1 MLHIGDKLK
10 ARQERGQII
19 GVGVVGA
26 GQMGK
31 GMTAQLNLV
40 CGMKPVIVADHTM
53 QKAVDAYR
61 YAGIDDSDIAQA
73 KTLDEANSFAERGK
87 FVATDNP
94 DLVSTA
100 NAVECVVDCTGRPE
114 SGAVIAPLTIKNGKH
129 IVMMDVEADVCIGPL
144 LKKMAKEQGVVYT
157 GTAGDEPGAVM
168 ELYNFATTIGLD
180 VKVIGKGKNNKIDYA
195 CNPDTVRDEALRRK
209 MSPHML
215 SSFKDG
221 TKTMVEMTAMSNA
234 TGYIPDVIGAHGPKA
249 SPADHCRE
257 VNEVFRLKK
266 DGGILNRHG
275 VVDYVDGLAP
285 GVFVVVAAK
294 IEEAAFEMDYL
305 AMGEGPLWT
314 LYRPYHL
321 CNLETPL
328 TIAKAVIDGESTIVP
343 MGAPVS
349 ECITVAKKDMRAGEF
364 LDGIGGYT
372 TYGSICEAAEA
383 RRAGYVIYGLV
394 NGKAQLKADVKK
406 GELLT
411 TDKVE
416 LDTTTDLYKLR
427 RKQDEMFGLARQT
440 MR

>member
-1 MLHIGDKLK
+1 MLHIGEKLK
-10 ARQERGQII
+10 ARQEQGKII
-19 GVGVVGA
+19 KVGVIGA

-40 CGMKPVIVADHTM
+40 EGMTASIVADHTM
-53 QKAVDAYR
+53 EKAVEVIMT
-61 YAGIDDSDIAQA
+61 IDTIPIREVCNILQ
-73 KTLDEANSFAERGK
+73 EEIPAEIPIWGGGA
-87 FVATDNP
+87 FGDNN
-94 DLVSTA
+94 LT
-100 NAVECVVDCTGRPE
+100 ECVVDCTGRPE
-114 SGAVIAPLTIKNGKH
+114 SGAQIAPRAIKNGKH
-129 IVMMDVEADVCIGPL
+129 IVMMDVEADVAIGPY
-144 LKKMAKEQGVVYT
+144 LKKLAEKNNVVYT

-168 ELYNFATTIGLD
+168 ELYNFATAIGLD

-195 CNPDTVRDEALRRK
+195 CNPDTVREEATRRK

-234 TGYIPDVIGAHGPKA
+234 TGYVPDVIGAHGPKA

-257 VNEVFRLKK
+257 VNEVFRLKE
-266 DGGILNRHG
+266 DGGVLSRHY

-305 AMGEGPLWT
+305 AMGPGPLWT

-328 TIAKAVIDGESTIVP
+328 TIAKAVIDHEPTIVP
-343 MGAPVS
+343 IDGCVS
-349 ECITVAKKDMRAGEF
+349 ECIAAAKKDMKAGEF

-372 TYGSICEAAEA
+372 TYGRICEAKTA
-383 RRAGYVIYGLV
+383 RENKYVIYGLV
-394 NGKAQLKADVKK
+394 NGKTKLKADVKQ

-411 TDKVE
+411 LDKVE
-416 LDTTTDLYKLR
+416 LDTTTDLYKIR
-427 RKQDEMFGLARQT
+427 AEQDKMYWG
-440 MR
+440 

>member
-1 MLHIGDKLK
+1 MLHIGEKLNRLESEGK
-10 ARQERGQII
+10 KIK
-19 GVGVVGA
+19 VGVIGA

-31 GMTAQLNLV
+31 GMTAQLVLV
-40 CGMKPVIVADHTM
+40 RGMTPTIVADHTLA
-53 QKAVDAYR
+53 KAVEAYR
-61 YAGIDDSDIAQA
+61 YAGINDEAIACA
-73 KTLDEANSFAERGK
+73 KNLDEANRFIEQGK

-94 DLVSTA
+94 ELVSTA
-100 NAVECVVDCTGRPE
+100 NGVDCVVDCTGRPE
-114 SGAVIAPLTIKNGKH
+114 SGAVIAPLSIKNGKH
-129 IVMMDVEADVCIGPL
+129 IVMMDVEADVAIGPY
-144 LKKMAKEQGVVYT
+144 LKKLAARNGVVYT

-180 VKVIGKGKNNKIDYA
+180 VKVIGKGKNNKIDYS
-195 CNPDTVRDEALRRK
+195 CNPDTVYDEAVRRK

-234 TGYIPDVIGAHGPKA
+234 TGFVPDVIGAHGPKA

-275 VVDYVDGLAP
+275 VVEYVDGLAP

-305 AMGEGPLWT
+305 AMGPGPLWT

-328 TIAKAVIDGESTIVP
+328 TIAKAVIDREPTIVP
-343 MGAPVS
+343 IDGNVS
-349 ECITVAKKDMRAGEF
+349 ECIAVAKKDMRAGET

-372 TYGSICEAAEA
+372 TYGSICEAKVAYENK
-383 RRAGYVIYGLV
+383 YVIYGLV
-394 NGKAQLKADVKK
+394 NNKARLTADVKK

-411 TDKVE
+411 LDKVA
-416 LDTTTDLYKLR
+416 LDTSTDLYNIR
-427 RKQDEMFGLARQT
+427 AEQDRMYREL
-440 MR
+440 

>member
-1 MLHIGDKLK
+1 MLHIGEKLK
-10 ARQERGQII
+10 QREAAGKTI
-19 GVGVVGA
+19 GVGIVGA

-31 GMTAQLNLV
+31 GMAAQIHLV
-40 CGMKPVIVADHTM
+40 HGMKPVIVADHTLE
-53 QKAVDAYR
+53 KAVDAYR
-61 YAGIDDSDIAQA
+61 YAGINDEAIARA
-73 KTLDEANSFAERGK
+73 KTRDEANRFAEQGK

-94 DLVSTA
+94 DLVSEI

-114 SGAVIAPLTIKNGKH
+114 SGAIIAPLSIENGKH
-129 IVMMDVEADVCIGPL
+129 IVMMDVEADVCIGPY
-144 LKKMAKEQGVVYT
+144 LKKLAKEQGVIYT

-168 ELYNFATTIGLD
+168 ELYNFAATIGLD
-180 VKVIGKGKNNKIDYA
+180 VKVIGKGKNNKIDYS
-195 CNPDTVRDEALRRK
+195 CNPDTVYEEATRRK

-234 TGYIPDVIGAHGPKA
+234 TGYVPDVVGAHGPKA

-266 DGGILNRHG
+266 DGGILSKHG

-305 AMGEGPLWT
+305 AMGSGPLWT

-328 TIAKAVIDGESTIVP
+328 TIAKAVIDREPTIVP
-343 MGAPVS
+343 IDGTIS

-372 TYGSICEAAEA
+372 TYGSICEAKEA
-383 RRAGYVIYGLV
+383 HAAGYVIYGLV
-394 NGKAQLKADVKK
+394 NNKARLTADVKK

-411 TDKVE
+411 MDKVT
-416 LDTTTDLYKLR
+416 LDTTTDLYKIR
-427 RKQDEMFGLARQT
+427 RKQDEMYGVERK
-440 MR
+440 

>member
-1 MLHIGDKLK
+1 MLHIGEKLK
-10 ARQERGQII
+10 ARQEQGKII
-19 GVGVVGA
+19 KVGVIGA

-40 CGMKPVIVADHTM
+40 EGMTASIVADHTM
-53 QKAVDAYR
+53 EKAVEAYR
-61 YAGIDDSDIAQA
+61 YAGVKDEDITRATA
-73 KTLDEANSFAERGK
+73 LADANRAMEQGK

-94 DLVSTA
+94 DLVSDA
-100 NAVECVVDCTGRPE
+100 NLTECVVDCTGRPE
-114 SGAVIAPLTIKNGKH
+114 SGAQIAPRAIKNGKH
-129 IVMMDVEADVCIGPL
+129 IVMMDVEADVAIGPY
-144 LKKMAKEQGVVYT
+144 LKKLAEKNNVVYT

-168 ELYNFATTIGLD
+168 ELYNFATAIGLD

-195 CNPDTVRDEALRRK
+195 CNPDTVREEATRRK

-234 TGYIPDVIGAHGPKA
+234 TGYVPDVIGAHGPKA

-257 VNEVFRLKK
+257 VNEVFRLKE
-266 DGGILNRHG
+266 DGGVLSRHY

-305 AMGEGPLWT
+305 AMGPGPLWT

-328 TIAKAVIDGESTIVP
+328 TIAKAVIDHEPTIVP
-343 MGAPVS
+343 IDGCVS
-349 ECITVAKKDMRAGEF
+349 ECIAAAKKDMKAGEF

-372 TYGSICEAAEA
+372 TYGRICEAKTA
-383 RRAGYVIYGLV
+383 RENKYVIYGLV
-394 NGKAQLKADVKK
+394 NGKTKLKADVKQ

-411 TDKVE
+411 LDKVE
-416 LDTTTDLYKLR
+416 LDTTTDLYKIR
-427 RKQDEMFGLARQT
+427 AEQDKMYWG
-440 MR
+440 